1 MIKNNNMNKII
12 IGIIIIVL
20 VIWGGYSLINT
31 KEPNSSNPIKI
42 GAVLSLTGY
51 ASSYGEYSQKAIELA
66 VDEINSIGGID
77 GRKITVIFEDDKT
90 DAKTAVSAFKKLV
103 NIDKV
108 DGVIGSLWDFTTQPL
123 LPLTLEDDVVLI
135 TPTNFMIE
143 DSFEL
148 NENSFAMMP
157 SFNKVI
163 NSIDDYINNQNINKL
178 ATVRFASAFGQEITD
193 TLAVIMK
200 EKGQVDIIDEKYSNI
215 GGNDFRTT
223 ILKLKQQN
231 VDAVFLDMFDSDMV
245 NFLQRAKELSFDA
258 KIITYVA
265 VLDLLANPG
274 ISRELINDIVFIN
287 WEVQPKEFSDKFMSK
302 FGIEP
307 KKSADRSYDAVYVLA
322 EAIAKSTD
330 VSKYIENNSFKTIN
344 GNIVFTDEH
353 IIATLPVEINLIK
366 DGEITKYEE

>member
-1 MIKNNNMNKII
+1 MKKII
-12 IGIIIIVL
+12 IGIIVIVIIV
-20 VIWGGYSLINT
+20 WGGYSLLNM
-31 KEPNSSNPIKI
+31 KESNLDNPIKI

-66 VDEINSIGGID
+66 VDEINSVGGID

-90 DAKTAVSAFKKLV
+90 DAKTAVSAFQKLV

-108 DGVIGSLWDFTTQPL
+108 EGIIGSLWDFTTQPL
-123 LPLTLEDDVVLI
+123 LPLALENNIILI
-135 TPTNFMIE
+135 TPTNFRIE
-143 DSFEL
+143 NSFEL
-148 NENSFAMMP
+148 NKNSFAMMP
-157 SFNKVI
+157 SFDKVI
-163 NSIDDYINNQNINKL
+163 NSIDNYIDNQNINKL
-178 ATVRFASAFGQEITD
+178 AVVRFASAFGQEIAD
-193 TLAVIMK
+193 TLAETMK
-200 EKGQVDIIDEKYSNI
+200 ERGQIDIIDEKYNDI

-245 NFLQRAKELSFDA
+245 NFLQRAKELSLGA

-265 VLDLLANPG
+265 VLDLFSNPDIDRG
-274 ISRELINDIVFIN
+274 LLNDIVFIN
-287 WEVQPKEFSDKFMSK
+287 WEVQPKEFSDRFVSK

-322 EAIAKSTD
+322 EAIAKNTD

-344 GNIVFTDEH
+344 GDIVFTDKH
-353 IIATLPVEINLIK
+353 IVETLPVSIDIIK
-366 DGEITKYEE
+366 DGKIIPYEK